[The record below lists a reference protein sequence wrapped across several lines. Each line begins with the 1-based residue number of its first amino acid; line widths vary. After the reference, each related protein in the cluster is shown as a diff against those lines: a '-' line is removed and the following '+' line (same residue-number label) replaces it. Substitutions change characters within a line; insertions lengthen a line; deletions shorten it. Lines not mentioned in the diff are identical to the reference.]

1 MSTLDTLSP
10 KFRCQS
16 SSNTHAY
23 SLAFEADD
31 GLTYCL
37 ATAQFL
43 DLVLGPNPARAT
55 DADAPPERV
64 VMRFGDTEVVL
75 LGSSLASLLDDL
87 ARGDLSALRSVP
99 LRFKAVEKLRPHIVS
114 IQVHRTSAET

>member
-1 MSTLDTLSP
+1 MNNFDNLP
-10 KFRCQS
+10 PQFRCQS

-23 SLAFEADD
+23 SLAVEADD

-43 DLVLGPNPARAT
+43 DLVLGPNPARGS
-55 DADAPPERV
+55 DADASPERG

-75 LGSSLASLLDDL
+75 LGSSLACLLDDL
-87 ARGDLSALRSVP
+87 ARGDLCALRSVP
-99 LRFKAVEKLRPHIVS
+99 PRFKVVEKLRPHIVS
-114 IQVHRTSAET
+114 IQVHRTSSVA